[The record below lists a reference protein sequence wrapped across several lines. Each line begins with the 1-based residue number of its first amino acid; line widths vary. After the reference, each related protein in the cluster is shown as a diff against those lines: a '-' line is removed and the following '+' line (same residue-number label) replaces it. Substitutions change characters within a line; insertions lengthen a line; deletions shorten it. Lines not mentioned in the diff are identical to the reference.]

1 MEPPNATQHIRQV
14 EKVLLTLGKC
24 KVGGLLETAE
34 INEAWVQ
41 EMLQTVAHGTLASYV
56 VSVALYLEHFE
67 KAGKNILTFFEVGV
81 TSATLSTKAAN
92 TCRYTWSSVLSLPT
106 LPQIKSYQ
114 HFCIDSEK
122 PGAVWFKER
131 VDGTEKWFN
140 FAKSTPASALPQVI
154 PPSGLDAKRKFYLY
168 EEIHVSSKE
177 ETKNLV

>member
-67 KAGKNILTFFEVGV
+67 
-81 TSATLSTKAAN
+81 S
-92 TCRYTWSSVLSLPT
+92 
-106 LPQIKSYQ
+106 
-114 HFCIDSEK
+114 
-122 PGAVWFKER
+122 
-131 VDGTEKWFN
+131 
-140 FAKSTPASALPQVI
+140 
-154 PPSGLDAKRKFYLY
+154 
-168 EEIHVSSKE
+168 
-177 ETKNLV
+177 